1 MQDQCLK
8 ANLSPFPFYCRAE
21 WMPLQPC
28 SVLGTV
34 WVWATVSCPQA
45 TLGFSTRVYLLRA
58 EPGVH
63 PRGSREARS
72 VPPLSRVWPLFPIML
87 GAQGFAPPQ
96 PLFLPRQFCVHPSAG
111 HAPTRPSLWTLT
123 STSEKESIIWKL
135 AKQTRVVGGV
145 RAPRRNICEYFH
157 GPTSAGARLTRV
169 GCL

>member
-1 MQDQCLK
+1 M
-8 ANLSPFPFYCRAE
+8 PFYCRAE

-34 WVWATVSCPQA
+34 WVWARVSCPQA
-45 TLGFSTRVYLLRA
+45 TLGFSTRVSLLRA

-63 PRGSREARS
+63 PRGSGEAS
-72 VPPLSRVWPLFPIML
+72 GVPPLSRVWPLFPIML

-96 PLFLPRQFCVHPSAG
+96 PLFLPQQFCVHPSAG

-123 STSEKESIIWKL
+123 STSEKDSIIWKL
-135 AKQTRVVGGV
+135 AKQTRGGGV
-145 RAPRRNICEYFH
+145 CGRPVEIFANIFTASQTAE
-157 GPTSAGARLTRV
+157 ARLTRV